1 MLGFDHHKVNYT
13 LGARGLGATELS
25 DESAKVSR
33 RKVARKKISDSQY
46 WWAKRPLTSRVGE
59 LSFFPERLK
68 SASEVSQ
75 GTKTVQY
82 QLL

>member
-33 RKVARKKISDSQY
+33 RKVARKKS
-46 WWAKRPLTSRVGE
+46 LTLNTGE
-59 LSFFPERLK
+59 QKDLSH
-68 SASEVSQ
+68 Q
-75 GTKTVQY
+75 G
-82 QLL
+82 